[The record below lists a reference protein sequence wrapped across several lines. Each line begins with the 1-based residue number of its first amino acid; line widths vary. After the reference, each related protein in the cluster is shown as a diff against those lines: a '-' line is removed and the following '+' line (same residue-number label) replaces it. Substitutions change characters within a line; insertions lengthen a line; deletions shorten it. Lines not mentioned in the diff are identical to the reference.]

1 MSESIKKS
9 LLVFFIAQFLIAIP
23 LFLFPINLF
32 KGKVEIEINGK
43 TATEEAPL
51 SLSYFIG
58 KGYEP
63 SEMIDIKKFYLTTEG
78 YLMAFVF
85 LVGIP
90 TLVALRFSTSKK
102 SH

>member
-1 MSESIKKS
+1 
-9 LLVFFIAQFLIAIP
+9 

-43 TATEEAPL
+43 TAIEEAPL

-63 SEMIDIKKFYLTTEG
+63 SELMDIKNFYLTTEG

-85 LVGIP
+85 LIGIP
-90 TLVALRFSTSKK
+90 ILFALRLSTYRK
-102 SH
+102 